1 LKNIAN
7 NFEQLYNL
15 SSNKKIV
22 FTNGCFDIL
31 HVGHIR
37 LLNDAKKLG
46 DILVVGINSDF
57 SIKKL
62 KGKDRP
68 INIESDRKI
77 ILESLKAVDF
87 VFIFEEDTPLNLIK
101 KIKPNILVKGGD
113 YSESNIVGSD
123 FVKNNGGEVKTL
135 SFHYGYSSS
144 KYINQ
149 IKKA

>member
-1 LKNIAN
+1 MKNIAN

-87 VFIFEEDTPLNLIK
+87 VFIFEEDTPLNLIQ

>member
-87 VFIFEEDTPLNLIK
+87 VFLFEEDTPLNLIK

>member
-87 VFIFEEDTPLNLIK
+87 VFIFEEDTPLNHIK

>member
-1 LKNIAN
+1 MKNIAN
-7 NFEQLYNL
+7 NFEQFYDQ

-46 DILVVGINSDF
+46 DILVVGINSD
-57 SIKKL
+57 SSVKKL
-62 KGKDRP
+62 KGENRP
-68 INIESDRKI
+68 VNIESDRKTL
-77 ILESLKAVDF
+77 LESLKSVDY
-87 VFIFEEDTPLNLIK
+87 VFTFDEDNPLNLIK
-101 KIKPNILVKGGD
+101 KIRPNILVKGGD
-113 YSESNIVGSD
+113 YNENIIGSD
-123 FVKNNGGEVKTL
+123 FVIENGGEVKIL
-135 SFHYGYSSS
+135 FFHEGYSSS

>member
-1 LKNIAN
+1 MKNIAN
-7 NFEQLYNL
+7 NFEQFYDQ

-46 DILVVGINSDF
+46 DILVVGINSD
-57 SIKKL
+57 SSVKKL
-62 KGKDRP
+62 KGENRP
-68 INIESDRKI
+68 VNIESDRKTL
-77 ILESLKAVDF
+77 LESLKSVDY
-87 VFIFEEDTPLNLIK
+87 VFTFDEDNPLNLIK
-101 KIKPNILVKGGD
+101 KIRPNILVKGGD
-113 YSESNIVGSD
+113 YNENIIGSD
-123 FVKNNGGEVKTL
+123 FVIENGGEVKIL
-135 SFHYGYSSS
+135 CFHEGYSSS

>member
-1 LKNIAN
+1 MKNIAN

-113 YSESNIVGSD
+113 YSESNLVGSD

>member
-135 SFHYGYSSS
+135 SFHYGYSST

>member
-1 LKNIAN
+1 MKNIAN

>member
-1 LKNIAN
+1 MKDIAN
-7 NFEQLYNL
+7 NFEQFYDQ

-46 DILVVGINSDF
+46 DILVVGINSD
-57 SIKKL
+57 SSVKKL
-62 KGKDRP
+62 KGENRP
-68 INIESDRKI
+68 VNIESDRKTL
-77 ILESLKAVDF
+77 LESLKSVDY
-87 VFIFEEDTPLNLIK
+87 VFTFDEDNPLNLIK
-101 KIKPNILVKGGD
+101 KIRPNILVKGGD
-113 YSESNIVGSD
+113 YNENIIGSD
-123 FVKNNGGEVKTL
+123 FVIENGGEVKIL
-135 SFHYGYSSS
+135 CFHEGYSSS

>member
-1 LKNIAN
+1 MKNIAN

-77 ILESLKAVDF
+77 ILESLKSVDF

>member
-7 NFEQLYNL
+7 NFEQFYDQ

-46 DILVVGINSDF
+46 DILVVGINSD
-57 SIKKL
+57 SSVKKL
-62 KGKDRP
+62 KGENRP
-68 INIESDRKI
+68 VNIESDRKTL
-77 ILESLKAVDF
+77 LESLKSVDY
-87 VFIFEEDTPLNLIK
+87 VFTFDEDNPLNLIK
-101 KIKPNILVKGGD
+101 KIRPNILVKGGD
-113 YSESNIVGSD
+113 YNENIIGSD
-123 FVKNNGGEVKTL
+123 FVIENGGEVKIL
-135 SFHYGYSSS
+135 CFHEGYSSS

>member
-1 LKNIAN
+1 MKNIAN

-37 LLNDAKKLG
+37 VLNDAKKLG

>member
-15 SSNKKIV
+15 SSNMKIV

>member
-1 LKNIAN
+1 MKNIAN

-15 SSNKKIV
+15 SSNMKIV

>member
-113 YSESNIVGSD
+113 YSESDIVGSD

>member
-1 LKNIAN
+1 MKNIAN
-7 NFEQLYNL
+7 NFEQFYDQ

-46 DILVVGINSDF
+46 DILVVGINSD
-57 SIKKL
+57 SSVKKL
-62 KGKDRP
+62 KGENRP
-68 INIESDRKI
+68 INIESDRKTL
-77 ILESLKAVDF
+77 LESLKSVDYVFTF
-87 VFIFEEDTPLNLIK
+87 VEDNPLNLIK
-101 KIKPNILVKGGD
+101 KIRPNILVKGGD
-113 YSESNIVGSD
+113 YNENIIGSD
-123 FVKNNGGEVKTL
+123 FVIENGGEVKIL
-135 SFHYGYSSS
+135 CFHEGYSSS

>member
-1 LKNIAN
+1 MKNIAN

-15 SSNKKIV
+15 SSIKKIV

>member
-1 LKNIAN
+1 MKNIAN
-7 NFEQLYNL
+7 NFEQFYDQ

-46 DILVVGINSDF
+46 DILVVGINSD
-57 SIKKL
+57 SSVKKL
-62 KGKDRP
+62 KGENRP
-68 INIESDRKI
+68 VNIESDRKTL
-77 ILESLKAVDF
+77 LESLKSVDYVFTF
-87 VFIFEEDTPLNLIK
+87 VEDNPLNLIK
-101 KIKPNILVKGGD
+101 KIRPNILVKGGD
-113 YSESNIVGSD
+113 YNENIIGSD
-123 FVKNNGGEVKTL
+123 FVIENGGEVKIL
-135 SFHYGYSSS
+135 CFHEGYSSS

>member
-1 LKNIAN
+1 MKNIAN
-7 NFEQLYNL
+7 NFEQFYDQ

-46 DILVVGINSDF
+46 DILVVGINSD
-57 SIKKL
+57 SSVKKL
-62 KGKDRP
+62 KGENRP
-68 INIESDRKI
+68 INIESDRKTL
-77 ILESLKAVDF
+77 LESLKSVDY
-87 VFIFEEDTPLNLIK
+87 VFTFDEDNPLNLIK
-101 KIKPNILVKGGD
+101 KIRPNILVKGGD
-113 YSESNIVGSD
+113 YNENIIGSD
-123 FVKNNGGEVKTL
+123 FVIENGGEVKIL
-135 SFHYGYSSS
+135 CFHEGYSSS